1 MVNGKESIMFGFIDR
16 LLFPQ
21 RFSEMQAKKKDC
33 VNSFG
38 FIDFFITIDH
48 IFLLWYAFHL
58 KTDGFLKLFR
68 EVFELFNENC
78 SKNMAPGKYLTIDE
92 TLYPMRNHIGFKTY
106 MANKPASYGINF
118 KSINE
123 AGFPYTYSIV
133 VQAGKP
139 VNEQG
144 GPYYT
149 KGIDSTVQRLV
160 SNLKRFQK
168 IDGRNITTDNL

>member
-1 MVNGKESIMFGFIDR
+1 
-16 LLFPQ
+16 
-21 RFSEMQAKKKDC
+21 
-33 VNSFG
+33 
-38 FIDFFITIDH
+38 
-48 IFLLWYAFHL
+48 
-58 KTDGFLKLFR
+58 
-68 EVFELFNENC
+68 
-78 SKNMAPGKYLTIDE
+78 MAPGKYLTIDE

-123 AGFPYTYSIV
+123 AGFPYTYSMV

-139 VNEQG
+139 ENERG

-149 KGIDSTVQRLV
+149 KGINPTVERLV

-168 IDGRNITTDNL
+168 IDGRNITTDNLYTSPELAEKLLQQNITTIGTLRSSRQGLPNDIKSLEGRPELDYKIRWEKEHVK